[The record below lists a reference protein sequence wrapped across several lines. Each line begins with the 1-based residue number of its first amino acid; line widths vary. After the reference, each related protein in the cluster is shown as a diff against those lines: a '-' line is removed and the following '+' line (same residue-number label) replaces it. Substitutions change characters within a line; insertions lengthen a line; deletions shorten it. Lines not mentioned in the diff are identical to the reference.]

1 MSQNIL
7 IVDDDAHICEVI
19 SFALGQAGFDHKTA
33 SNGVEALAMLT
44 SNNYDLMVLDVGM
57 PELDGLDVCREVRKT
72 SSLPILFLSARDE
85 EIDRILGLE
94 LGGDDYVTKPFSP
107 RELVARIKTILK
119 RTNASGA
126 SGKDE
131 QTSNTNLKNA
141 CLEMNSASREVHFN
155 SKLVS
160 LTPKEF
166 ALLRHLIEHRN
177 MVFSRER
184 LMIAAYGPTIYVSDR
199 TIDSH
204 TRNIRA
210 KFTKSGCESIIETNH
225 GIGFRL
231 GSCLASTSKASDP
244 KAFD

>member
-19 SFALGQAGFDHKTA
+19 SFAVGQAGFDHKTA
-33 SNGVEALAMLT
+33 SNGVEALAILA

-119 RTNASGA
+119 RTIASGA
-126 SGKDE
+126 DN
-131 QTSNTNLKNA
+131 QTSNMMLKNA
-141 CLEMNSASREVHFN
+141 GLEMNCSSREVHFQ
-155 SKLVS
+155 SELVS

-166 ALLRHLIEHRN
+166 ALLRHLIERRN

-184 LMIAAYGPTIYVSDR
+184 LMIAAYGPAIYVSDR

-204 TRNIRA
+204 IRNIRA
-210 KFTKSGCESIIETNH
+210 KFTKAGCESIIETNH

-231 GSCLASTSKASDP
+231 GTCLASPANRNDRKASD
-244 KAFD
+244 